1 MEVWQDNREVKMD
14 VCTARMGDKIGNF
27 SFPLSTPLLEFN
39 PLNSITVQSRKIVGN
54 LTLSYGNLTSDPPSC
69 SSLDNQTSS
78 TPAYTQQG
86 A

>member
-1 MEVWQDNREVKMD
+1 MEVWQDNHEVKMD
-14 VCTARMGDKIGNF
+14 ACTARMGDIIDNF
-27 SFPLSTPLLEFN
+27 SFPLSSPLYVFN

-69 SSLDNQTSS
+69 SSLDNPTSS
-78 TPAYTQQG
+78 YTQQG